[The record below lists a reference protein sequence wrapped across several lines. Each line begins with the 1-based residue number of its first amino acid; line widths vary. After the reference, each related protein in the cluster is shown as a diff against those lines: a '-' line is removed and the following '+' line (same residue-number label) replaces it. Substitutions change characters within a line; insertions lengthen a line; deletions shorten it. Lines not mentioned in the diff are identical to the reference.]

1 MGRLVH
7 FAARLAD
14 LVSALHVRRM
24 ETNMEYIESRFYE
37 TLSRGWKILLLRG
50 IAAIAF
56 GILTWMRPGIS
67 LAALVLLF
75 GAYALVDG
83 VLACWTALTERRDQE
98 YWWLLLLAG
107 LLGIAVGLVTFF
119 TPDITALA
127 LLFYIAVWAIVRGV
141 LEIAAGIRLRKV
153 IHGEWWL
160 ILAGLASVLF
170 GAFLIARP
178 GAGALTV
185 LWLIALYA
193 VAFGILLT
201 LLAFRTR
208 KFSRYVARA

>member
-1 MGRLVH
+1 
-7 FAARLAD
+7 
-14 LVSALHVRRM
+14 
-24 ETNMEYIESRFYE
+24 MEYINARFYE

-50 IAAIAF
+50 IAAVTF

-83 VLACWTALTERRDQE
+83 ILGCWTALTERADQE
-98 YWWLLLLAG
+98 YWWLLLLGG

-119 TPDITALA
+119 TPDVTALA
-127 LLFYIAVWAIVRGV
+127 LLFYIAVWAIVRGIF
-141 LEIAAGIRLRKV
+141 EIVAGIRLRKV
-153 IHGEWWL
+153 IEGEWWL
-160 ILAGLASVLF
+160 ILAGLTSAVF

-193 VAFGILLT
+193 VAFGILLV

-208 KFSRYVARA
+208 KFARYVERA